1 MILDIYKDAL
11 EYSAKDWKTL
21 VLLGVFFLFSFLL
34 LPIFLVAGYNYR
46 VISNAVHGIIN
57 GRDPLPEINYIVDM
71 FVSGVKVVIV
81 MIAYMIVPVIL
92 FVIFA
97 ILASYLNGMAGIAIM
112 IIGCLITLIVGVI
125 AYVMAQMG
133 LCHMVYNDGAFS
145 KAFDLHEI
153 RGVIE
158 EVGWFECIITY
169 LGLIIITVAIAFVV
183 SALIGLVFTVLGF
196 SGFLF
201 SAEAAGGIFFL
212 GMVINWL
219 ISMFFVGPYLGIFNS
234 RSIGLLYTMQI

>member
-57 GRDPLPEINYIVDM
+57 GRDPLPEINDIVDM

-153 RGVIE
+153 KGVID
-158 EVGWFECIITY
+158 EVGWF
-169 LGLIIITVAIAFVV
+169 
-183 SALIGLVFTVLGF
+183 
-196 SGFLF
+196 
-201 SAEAAGGIFFL
+201 
-212 GMVINWL
+212 
-219 ISMFFVGPYLGIFNS
+219 
-234 RSIGLLYTMQI
+234 